1 MNMGETLFPLPP
13 EQASEETVSSKPR
26 LKRANRA
33 QVQFRTMDLDSSLPS
48 EHPARLVWEFV
59 QQLDLGPWYA
69 EIRAVEG
76 QAGQNAIDPA
86 ILMALW
92 LHAILEGVGSAR
104 ALDRLCKE
112 HDAYRWICGGVTV
125 NYHTL
130 SDFRV
135 NHTEYLEELLTK
147 SVAALLV
154 EGLVKMN
161 RVSQE
166 GKRVRASAGS
176 KSFRRHK
183 TLQHCLRDAREQV
196 EGLRKS
202 RSNTSRYLM
211 NTW

>member
-1 MNMGETLFPLPP
+1 MNIEETLFPLPP
-13 EQASEETVSSKPR
+13 DGASEETISGKPR

-59 QQLDLGPWYA
+59 QQFDLGPWYA

-92 LHAILEGVGSAR
+92 MYATLEGVGSAR

-125 NYHTL
+125 TTIPYPI
-130 SDFRV
+130 F
-135 NHTEYLEELLTK
+135 E
-147 SVAALLV
+147 
-154 EGLVKMN
+154 
-161 RVSQE
+161 
-166 GKRVRASAGS
+166 
-176 KSFRRHK
+176 
-183 TLQHCLRDAREQV
+183 
-196 EGLRKS
+196 
-202 RSNTSRYLM
+202 
-211 NTW
+211 